1 MMAQFSRP
9 CWSVLAGVLLLS
21 LISSVQAASSGVNPN
36 TKKLLD
42 ALMPYA
48 ERAIGQSGSM
58 VPFGG
63 ALSPDGKIHFL
74 QAEAKQKV
82 ETPEQLRDLLIG
94 STKGMVQPKG
104 FVAAAV
110 LSDTDVR
117 NPKTK
122 KLTRAVRAD
131 LRFRNGQTETLYIPF
146 QQSDG
151 GKLSFGVSFPHGGKL

>member
-1 MMAQFSRP
+1 MTSRTLRAWLNVT
-9 CWSVLAGVLLLS
+9 CLLALLL
-21 LISSVQAASSGVNPN
+21 LAVPVQAAPSGVNPEA
-36 TKKLLD
+36 KKILD

-48 ERAIGQSGSM
+48 ERAISRSGSM

-63 ALSPDGKIHFL
+63 ALSPDGKVHFI

-82 ETPEQLRDLLIG
+82 DSPEQLRDLLIG

-131 LRFRNGQTETLYIPF
+131 LRYRNGQTETLFIPF

-151 GKLSFGVSFPHGGKL
+151 GKLSFGVSFPRGGKL

>member
-1 MMAQFSRP
+1 MKARIGRATY
-9 CWSVLAGVLLLS
+9 LATILLLS
-21 LISSVQAASSGVNPN
+21 WVAPASASSDVNPDA
-36 TKKLLD
+36 KKLLD

-48 ERAIGQSGSM
+48 ERAISQSGSM

-63 ALSPDGKIHFL
+63 ALSPDGKVHFL

-82 ETPEQLRDLLIG
+82 DTPEQLRDLLIG

-110 LSDTDVR
+110 LSDTDIR

-131 LRFRNGQTETLYIPF
+131 LRYRNGQTETLFIPF
-146 QQSDG
+146 KQSDG
-151 GKLSFGVSFPHGGKL
+151 GKLSFGVSFPRGGKL